1 MIQFHLRTTATFSNM
16 EISNDSGDRS
26 SSSLSR
32 FESPTEAIRS
42 PSRRTDRCYSDP
54 RVELMICVF
63 IYLSIYLFISC
74 VGNPTPEVTWWQE
87 QRMVDKHSEFRH
99 PEQGVRNVL
108 QLERLSRSDLLT
120 SLSCQAA
127 NTQLSLP
134 LTRSVQIELN
144 CKSTILVI
152 FFFYFFFVLFSSYFY
167 SYYDSCRT
175 SLYNQL

>member
-1 MIQFHLRTTATFSNM
+1 MGLVILYFILIFC
-16 EISNDSGDRS
+16 
-26 SSSLSR
+26 L
-32 FESPTEAIRS
+32 F
-42 PSRRTDRCYSDP
+42 
-54 RVELMICVF
+54 VCV
-63 IYLSIYLFISC
+63 C

-144 CKSTILVI
+144 CKSTSSSSSFYFYI
-152 FFFYFFFVLFSSYFY
+152 FYFFLYGTTKLNNETQQEGALY
-167 SYYDSCRT
+167 SYHVSYVVWLVLLLLLSFEVVIVASMGCFLQQQHLVIIIPRHKD
-175 SLYNQL
+175 QVEP